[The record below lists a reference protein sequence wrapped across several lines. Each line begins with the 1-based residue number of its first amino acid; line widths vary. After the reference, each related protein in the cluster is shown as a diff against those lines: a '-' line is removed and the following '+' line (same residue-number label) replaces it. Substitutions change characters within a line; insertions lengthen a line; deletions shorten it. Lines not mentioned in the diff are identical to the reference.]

1 MNHFRLDSLR
11 KQLKPFRL
19 YFFTRLRSTN
29 DHAVSLRRA
38 GRLYCPAIVLAGR
51 QIAGRGR
58 SGNAWWSGPGSITVT
73 FAIPSDDRIAPHRVP
88 LIAGLAVHRALR
100 ELITPTPA
108 GSDLSPQV
116 SAYSGIQL
124 KWPNDIWHDGL
135 KLAGLLCERI
145 DGADLI
151 GLGLNVNVDI
161 DDIPSSLRH
170 RVTSLRAVVGRE
182 ISLQTVLTAIAK
194 QLDKLLLKR
203 EFGSFGAILP
213 EYNRFHV
220 LAGRRVCVTEPGGGV
235 VQGPCEG
242 LDAEGRLLVR
252 TPQKLFRVV
261 AGHVELL

>member
-1 MNHFRLDSLR
+1 MNRFRLDSLR

-29 DHAVSLRRA
+29 DHAAALRRA
-38 GRLYCPAIVLAGR
+38 GKLYCPAVVLTNH
-51 QIAGRGR
+51 QLAGRGR
-58 SGNAWWSGPGSITVT
+58 GTNTWWSGSGSLTVT
-73 FAIPSDDRIAPHRVP
+73 FAVPSDERIVPHRVP

-100 ELITPTPA
+100 GLT
-108 GSDLSPQV
+108 GGDD
-116 SAYSGIQL
+116 IQL
-124 KWPNDIWHDGL
+124 KWPNDLWHDGL
-135 KLAGLLCERI
+135 KLAGLLCERV

-170 RVTSLRAVVGRE
+170 RVTSLKAVVGRE
-182 ISLQTVLTAIAK
+182 MPLQAVLTAIST

-220 LAGRRVCVTEPGGGV
+220 LVGRRVRVSEPGGGV
-235 VQGPCEG
+235 IQGPCEG
-242 LDAEGRLLVR
+242 MDAEGRLLVR
-252 TPQKLFRVV
+252 TSQKLFRVV